1 MAIFVMILREVIIF
15 AKANGNNN
23 TVAWK
28 QKRYII
34 YNNLKTENNYGKE
47 SPLYRMW
54 LHSRGR

>member
-28 QKRYII
+28 QKKIHNI
-34 YNNLKTENNYGKE
+34 
-47 SPLYRMW
+47 
-54 LHSRGR
+54 